1 MPLELPELLASL
13 RLPEDIPGLTP
24 PQRAALAQEVR
35 EVILQVVS
43 QNGGHLAPSLGVV
56 ELTIALLSAFDP
68 RRDAVVW
75 DVGHQSYPWKL
86 LTGRADR
93 FDTLRR
99 RNGLSGF
106 PRRDESPCDAFG
118 VGHASTSLS
127 AALGMAVARDLKGG
141 DEHVVAVIGDGAL
154 TGGMAFEA
162 LNQAGGMGKRLIVIL
177 NDNSMSIA
185 PSVGALSQFLR
196 ENPLGLRAVFKSDG
210 PPASLSLFL
219 SRSLL
224 SNRALRLKKRTAQM
238 LLAVPRIG
246 PRLLDMAQKGELSFK
261 AFFTAGMLFE
271 AFHFNYIG
279 PVDGHDIGQLVRHLE
294 AAKQLDVPVLLH
306 VRTQKG
312 RGYGPAEADPE
323 RFHGVSGFSPD
334 TGRSLPPPSDEPQG
348 PGYSCA
354 FGEALCKL
362 AASDPRVVAITAA
375 MPEGTGLSDFRERF
389 PDRFVDVGICEEH
402 AVTFAAGLASR
413 GLRPV
418 VAIYS
423 TFMQRAY
430 DQIIHDVC
438 LQKLPVVLCLD
449 RAGLVG
455 EDGPTHH
462 GAFDLSWLRVVPNLS
477 LAAPRDEGELAHA
490 LYTALK
496 LEGPTA
502 LRYPRGRSRLPAS
515 PFVADE
521 VCVPPRRFRFLSPGS
536 GEMLV
541 QGQDRVCVVAA
552 GQRALPAVEAVLRV
566 EAKTGRK
573 AAVFDPRWIKP
584 LPEAQLLT
592 LAKTHDALL
601 LVEENSLLG
610 GFSSA
615 VLELLADHDLLG
627 SLKVRRLG
635 LPDRFVPHGEARGLR
650 ADLGLNVD
658 GIATV
663 LETLFME
670 LPRA

>member
-1 MPLELPELLASL
+1 MPCELPPLLSSL
-13 RLPEDIPGLTP
+13 RLPDDIPGLTQQ
-24 PQRAALAQEVR
+24 QRETLAR
-35 EVILQVVS
+35 EARDVILKVVS

-56 ELTIALLSAFDP
+56 ELTLALLTVFDP
-68 RRDAVVW
+68 RRDAVIW

-86 LTGRADR
+86 FTGRASC

-99 RNGLSGF
+99 QGGLSGF

-118 VGHASTSLS
+118 AGHASTSVS
-127 AALGMAVARDLKGG
+127 AALGMAVARDLTGG
-141 DEHVVAVIGDGAL
+141 DEHVIAVIGDGAL
-154 TGGMAFEA
+154 TGGMALEA

-177 NDNSMSIA
+177 NDNRMSIA
-185 PSVGALSQFLR
+185 PSVGAMSQLLH
-196 ENPLGLRAVFKSDG
+196 ENPLGLRSVIKSDG
-210 PPASLSLFL
+210 PPDALSLFL

-224 SNRALRLKKRTAQM
+224 TGRARRAKQRMAK
-238 LLAVPRIG
+238 LLLSVPRIG
-246 PRLLDMAQKGELSFK
+246 PQLLDMAQQGELSLK
-261 AFFTAGMLFE
+261 SFFTPGTLFE

-279 PVDGHDIGQLVRHLE
+279 PVDGHDTEQLIRHLD
-294 AAKQLDVPVLLH
+294 AAKTLDAPVLLH

-312 RGYGPAEADPE
+312 RGYAPAEADPE
-323 RFHGVSGFSPD
+323 RFHGVSGFSTD
-334 TGRSLPPPSDEPQG
+334 TGRPLYPPSDEPHG
-348 PGYSCA
+348 PGYSRA
-354 FGEALCKL
+354 FGKTLCRL
-362 AASDPRVVAITAA
+362 AEKDPRIVAITAA
-375 MPEGTGLSDFRERF
+375 MPDGTGLSEFRERF

-402 AVTFAAGLASR
+402 AVTFAAGLAAR

-462 GAFDLSWLRVVPNLS
+462 GAFDLSWLRVVPNLA
-477 LAAPRDEGELAHA
+477 LAAPRDEADLAHA

-496 LEGPTA
+496 LDGPTA
-502 LRYPRGRSRLPAS
+502 LRYPRGSSRL
-515 PFVADE
+515 VA
-521 VCVPPRRFRFLSPGS
+521 PPHTEDDMRMPPHSFRFLPPGS
-536 GEMLV
+536 GEMLME
-541 QGQDRVCVVAA
+541 GEGRVCVIAA
-552 GQRALPAVEAVLRV
+552 GQRALPALEAARRV
-566 EAKTGRK
+566 AATRGHR

-615 VLELLADHDLLG
+615 VLELLADHSLLG
-627 SLKVRRLG
+627 TLRIRRLG
-635 LPDRFVPHGEARGLR
+635 LPDRFVPHGEARALR
-650 ADLGLNVD
+650 AELGLNVD
-658 GIATV
+658 GIASA
-663 LETLFME
+663 LEYLMRD
-670 LPRA
+670 LP